1 MRSQRSSLGLNS
13 RSRGKRE
20 ICGLREEQEQEQEK
34 RTRDAAAAARAIDA
48 SSFASSRSPSLPS
61 LTSTSTTPKHFHSP
75 PPTHPHTQ
83 NETDYDKKKY
93 VWKLLY
99 IHMLGYDVEFG
110 HRQAADLL
118 AAARYAEKQV
128 GYLACSLLLS
138 ERDEFLR
145 LVTNSVRSDLVS
157 RNEAFQ
163 ALALTFLANVGG
175 AEMASLLAP
184 DAAAILLDGGARP
197 GIRGRAALALLR
209 AARKSLAQD
218 EDPLPAD
225 AWAPRLAALLDD
237 EKDVGLLLCVSALV
251 VGVVARSYAGFECL
265 APRLVALLSRLRAR
279 DVPPDCTYYG
289 IACPWAQ
296 VKVLRALQYFP
307 PPSSSSG
314 TAAAADAPTRRAA
327 SAALKSAIDAAAA
340 VWGGPSSSS
349 SSSTAGQPVPPPQ
362 PPKNVNKSNALH
374 AIALEAA
381 PLALGGWGDE
391 ETAAA
396 AAALLAKC
404 ALGGSSALGGG
415 GTGGGIRDANVRCL
429 GLDALARLGALPAAA
444 AAAAAA
450 RPALAE
456 ALRDNDTSIRRRA
469 LDLLF
474 SQADAAVAPA
484 ASGQNGNSSSSSTCG
499 GVAAFEQL
507 LSYLSPG
514 GGCAPDMREE
524 VALRAA
530 VLAERFAPDSSWY
543 ARSLLALVEAAGEDA
558 PPDVWRSAAHVV
570 AAADGS
576 GRAAAAGAAIAALRR
591 RRGGVGVSGAPDP
604 LVCAAAFLVG
614 EYGRLVVA
622 ETPSKEQF
630 TLLRDCLAGAGKSA
644 KGMLLT
650 ALLKVEIAANVADPS
665 SSLKEELDL
674 VLSRYASS
682 ADPDLQQRAVEYR
695 GLASRPE
702 VAARD
707 VGLQLP
713 PWEQR
718 RSGLLRRMA
727 AGGGSAA
734 AVAAASSGGAG
745 GGGSQNSSSSDSAFA
760 AGAGVESDEVA
771 VAPAWLA
778 EDVAANASVSAP
790 GSAGATPVAAG
801 AAAAS
806 SNGGDF
812 FSVAA
817 AGNGGGGG
825 AAVAARDPLEDLLS
839 LDVPSSAPV
848 SAPSMP
854 AAAAASSSSAADP
867 FAADPFSA
875 AAAPPSAVAP
885 VAATTTTT
893 TTTTKTPPK
902 AVAAAPAVV
911 SAVAPTPSP
920 PAAIKTSTSSSSS
933 TAARIVAKE
942 PDAAAAAA
950 RALKL
955 SGSSSGPGAQNSGVL
970 FEDSR
975 VQVGVRCAFDA
986 AGGGTLALFVGNK
999 SAGTALGS
1007 LRLELPPSPV
1017 AVSGSRGVEVSFAD
1031 AAAAAA
1037 ALPASV
1043 GPKQQV
1049 QLPLLKARCLG
1060 AYSTAP
1066 RATLVFSTTSAE
1078 GPNQNQIETAIELL
1092 LPLAP
1097 TKFVSPPASP
1107 LARDAFFARWR
1118 SLAAPPQRVA
1128 LRVERRTPLPASA
1141 VDAALAAVGLGVQP
1155 GLDPEPANAAAAGS
1169 FAHQQDSSSN
1179 PSSPSLAR
1187 VPVMARVEVE
1197 ASTRTQAQVT
1207 VACPE
1212 AALASGLLDLL
1223 ARLLKVE

>member
-1 MRSQRSSLGLNS
+1 MPLSFSLPLSFPRSSL
-13 RSRGKRE
+13 
-20 ICGLREEQEQEQEK
+20 
-34 RTRDAAAAARAIDA
+34 
-48 SSFASSRSPSLPS
+48 
-61 LTSTSTTPKHFHSP
+61 TPLAPKKKNPTP
-75 PPTHPHTQ
+75 PPNPQ
-83 NETDYDKKKY
+83 KDYDKKKY

-118 AAARYAEKQV
+118 AAPRYAEKQV

-184 DAAAILLDGGARP
+184 DAAAVLLDGGARP

-265 APRLVALLSRLRAR
+265 APRLVALLARLRAR

-307 PPSSSSG
+307 PP
-314 TAAAADAPTRRAA
+314 DAPTRRSA
-327 SAALKSAIDAAAA
+327 SAALRSAIDAAAA
-340 VWGGPSSSS
+340 VWGPSASSSS
-349 SSSTAGQPVPPPQ
+349 SSSSSASASGQPAAAQ

-381 PLALGGWGDE
+381 PLALGGWGDD

-404 ALGGSSALGGG
+404 ALGGSSGGRG
-415 GTGGGIRDANVRCL
+415 AGIRDANVRCL
-429 GLDALARLGALPAAA
+429 GLDALARLGGLPAAA

-474 SQADAAVAPA
+474 SQADAAAAPSPSDRG
-484 ASGQNGNSSSSSTCG
+484 SGNGGSSPPSSSSPAPACG

-507 LSYLSPG
+507 LAYLSPG

-570 AAADGS
+570 AAADAG
-576 GRAAAAGAAIAALRR
+576 GRAAAAGAALAALRR
-591 RRGGVGVSGAPDP
+591 SRSRGGGRGGGGGGGAPDP

-614 EYGRLVVA
+614 EYGRLVA
-622 ETPSKEQF
+622 GETPAAEQF
-630 TLLRDCLAGAGKSA
+630 ALLRDCLAGAGRAA

-650 ALLKVEIAANVADPS
+650 ALLKVEVAARAAGAAAAGSPS
-665 SSLKEELDL
+665 PLAGELDL
-674 VLSRYASS
+674 VLCRYASS

-695 GLASRPE
+695 GLAARPE

-707 VGLQLP
+707 VGPQLP

-734 AVAAASSGGAG
+734 AVAAASG
-745 GGGSQNSSSSDSAFA
+745 GGGQGASSESAFA

-778 EDVAANASVSAP
+778 EDAAANASRSAS
-790 GSAGATPVAAG
+790 GSAAAATPVAAS
-801 AAAAS
+801 AAAAEDTT
-806 SNGGDF
+806 GDF
-812 FSVAA
+812 FSVAS
-817 AGNGGGGG
+817 GDGSE
-825 AAVAARDPLEDLLS
+825 ARLPQPPPLPRETRSRTCSPSTSLLMVLPPLPLLLPPLPLLLPPLPLLLPPLLLLLLLPRRIPSRPTLSRLLLLLLRS
-839 LDVPSSAPV
+839 LAPLPSRQRLLRRRRRRRRRRKQRQPLLLPRPSS
-848 SAPSMP
+848 PSSP
-854 AAAAASSSSAADP
+854 LLLQSQVP
-867 FAADPFSA
+867 LLPL
-875 AAAPPSAVAP
+875 PPLSVP
-885 VAATTTTT
+885 G
-893 TTTTKTPPK
+893 
-902 AVAAAPAVV
+902 
-911 SAVAPTPSP
+911 SHRRQG
-920 PAAIKTSTSSSSS
+920 
-933 TAARIVAKE
+933 ARRRRRRR
-942 PDAAAAAA
+942 P
-950 RALKL
+950 RPQALL
-955 SGSSSGPGAQNSGVL
+955 LVLQLLGLGPGRRRRNNSGVL
-970 FEDSR
+970 FEDAR

-986 AGGGTLALFVGNK
+986 ATATGTLALFVGNK
-999 SAGTALGS
+999 SATAAMGS
-1007 LRLELPPSPV
+1007 LRLELPSSSSAQGIEV
-1017 AVSGSRGVEVSFAD
+1017 AFAD

-1037 ALPASV
+1037 ALPLSV

-1049 QLPLLKARCLG
+1049 QLPLLKARCVG
-1060 AYSTAP
+1060 AYSAAP
-1066 RATLVFSTTSAE
+1066 RATLVFSSSTSTSEALH
-1078 GPNQNQIETAIELL
+1078 QIETAIELL

-1097 TKFVSPPASP
+1097 TKFASP
-1107 LARDAFFARWR
+1107 LRRR
-1118 SLAAPPQRVA
+1118 S
-1128 LRVERRTPLPASA
+1128 
-1141 VDAALAAVGLGVQP
+1141 P
-1155 GLDPEPANAAAAGS
+1155 GT
-1169 FAHQQDSSSN
+1169 
-1179 PSSPSLAR
+1179 PSSPGGAPWRPRRSAWPCGSRGAPL
-1187 VPVMARVEVE
+1187 
-1197 ASTRTQAQVT
+1197 
-1207 VACPE
+1207 CPR
-1212 AALASGLLDLL
+1212 
-1223 ARLLKVE
+1223 RLLTLP

>member
-1 MRSQRSSLGLNS
+1 ML
-13 RSRGKRE
+13 
-20 ICGLREEQEQEQEK
+20 
-34 RTRDAAAAARAIDA
+34 
-48 SSFASSRSPSLPS
+48 SRSPL
-61 LTSTSTTPKHFHSP
+61 LHTTPKNP
-75 PPTHPHTQ
+75 NQ
-83 NETDYDKKKY
+83 NSDYDKKKY

-118 AAARYAEKQV
+118 AAPRYAEKQV

-175 AEMASLLAP
+175 AEMAALLAP

-237 EKDVGLLLCVSALV
+237 ERDVGLLLCVAALV

-265 APRLVALLSRLRAR
+265 APRLVALLARLRAR

-289 IACPWAQ
+289 IACPWTQ

-307 PPSSSSG
+307 PPVAGGSG
-314 TAAAADAPTRRAA
+314 AGAGSADAPTRRAA

-340 VWGGPSSSS
+340 VWAPSSSS
-349 SSSTAGQPVPPPQ
+349 NAATPGQPAQ

-381 PLALGGWGDE
+381 PLALGGWGDD

-404 ALGGSSALGGG
+404 ALGGSSGSGGAG
-415 GTGGGIRDANVRCL
+415 GVGGGIRDANVRCL
-429 GLDALARLGALPAAA
+429 GLDALARLGGLPAAA
-444 AAAAAA
+444 AAAAVA

-474 SQADAAVAPA
+474 SQADAAVPA
-484 ASGQNGNSSSSSTCG
+484 VADQNGNNSFSSTTTCG

-530 VLAERFAPDSSWY
+530 VLAERFAPDATWY
-543 ARSLLALVEAAGEDA
+543 ARQLLALVEAAGEDA

-570 AAADGS
+570 AAADAA
-576 GRAAAAGAAIAALRR
+576 GRAAAASAALAALRR
-591 RRGGVGVSGAPDP
+591 RRGGAGGGGAGAPDP

-614 EYGRLVVA
+614 EYGRLVAA
-622 ETPSKEQF
+622 ETPFEEQF
-630 TLLRDCLAGAGKSA
+630 ALLRDCLAGAGRAA

-650 ALLKVEIAANVADPS
+650 GLLKVEIAAQVAAAAAGGPS
-665 SSLKEELDL
+665 SPSPLRAELDL

-734 AVAAASSGGAG
+734 AVAATASGGGDAS
-745 GGGSQNSSSSDSAFA
+745 GSAAFA
-760 AGAGVESDEVA
+760 AGAGAESDEVA

-778 EDVAANASVSAP
+778 EDAAANATASAS
-790 GSAGATPVAAG
+790 GSAAATPVAGG
-801 AAAAS
+801 AAASAAAD
-806 SNGGDF
+806 NGGDF
-812 FSVAA
+812 FSVAS
-817 AGNGGGGG
+817 GNGG
-825 AAVAARDPLEDLLS
+825 AAAAPAAARDPLEDLLS
-839 LDVPSSAPV
+839 LDVPAADASASASAP
-848 SAPSMP
+848 AP
-854 AAAAASSSSAADP
+854 AAASSSADP

-875 AAAPPSAVAP
+875 AAPAPAAAAAASP
-885 VAATTTTT
+885 AAT
-893 TTTTKTPPK
+893 PK
-902 AVAAAPAVV
+902 AAAAAPTADPAVV
-911 SAVAPTPSP
+911 SVVAPSP
-920 PAAIKTSTSSSSS
+920 PAIKTNNNVAPSSSSP
-933 TAARIVAKE
+933 ARIVAKE

-950 RALKL
+950 RALRL
-955 SGSSSGPGAQNSGVL
+955 CCSGSNAKSNSGVL

-975 VQVGVRCAFDA
+975 VQVGVRCTFDA
-986 AGGGTLALFVGNK
+986 SGTAATGTLALFVGNK
-999 SAGTALGS
+999 SATSAMAS
-1007 LRLELPPSPV
+1007 LRLELP
-1017 AVSGSRGVEVSFAD
+1017 GSSASGVEVSFAD
-1031 AAAAAA
+1031 AAAARA
-1037 ALPASV
+1037 ALPCSV

-1049 QLPLLKARCLG
+1049 QLPLLKTRCVG
-1060 AYSTAP
+1060 AYASAP
-1066 RATLVFSTTSAE
+1066 KATLVFSSSSSSSNSATPE
-1078 GPNQNQIETAIELL
+1078 AHQIETAIELV

-1097 TKFVSPPASP
+1097 TKFVSPPAAP

-1128 LRVERRTPLPASA
+1128 LRVERTTPLPAEA
-1141 VDAALAAVGLGVQP
+1141 VDAALRDVGLGVQP

-1169 FAHQQDSSSN
+1169 FAHQDPSVGGAPNAAAPSSS
-1179 PSSPSLAR
+1179 LVR

-1197 ASTRTQAQVT
+1197 ASTRRQAQVT

-1223 ARLLKVE
+1223 ARMLKVE

>member
-1 MRSQRSSLGLNS
+1 MPLDASFVRFSFPRSSPFTFN
-13 RSRGKRE
+13 
-20 ICGLREEQEQEQEK
+20 
-34 RTRDAAAAARAIDA
+34 
-48 SSFASSRSPSLPS
+48 
-61 LTSTSTTPKHFHSP
+61 TPHP
-75 PPTHPHTQ
+75 PPPKKK
-83 NETDYDKKKY
+83 TDYDKKKY

-118 AAARYAEKQV
+118 AAPRYAEKQV

-138 ERDEFLR
+138 EQDEFLR

-163 ALALTFLANVGG
+163 ALGLTFLANVGG

-209 AARKSLAQD
+209 AARKALAQD

-237 EKDVGLLLCVSALV
+237 EKDIGLLLCVSALV

-265 APRLVALLSRLRAR
+265 APRLVALLTRLRAR

-307 PPSSSSG
+307 PPVSSG
-314 TAAAADAPTRRAA
+314 AGGGGADAPTRRAA

-340 VWGGPSSSS
+340 VWNPHSSSASSSS
-349 SSSTAGQPVPPPQ
+349 ASGQPNAPAQ

-374 AIALEAA
+374 AIALEAC
-381 PLALGGWGDE
+381 PLALGGWGDD

-404 ALGGSSALGGG
+404 ALGGSGQG
-415 GTGGGIRDANVRCL
+415 GGGIRDANVRCL
-429 GLDALARLGALPAAA
+429 GLDALARLGGLPAAA

-456 ALRDNDTSIRRRA
+456 ALRDSDTSIRRRA

-474 SQADAAVAPA
+474 SQADAAVAPSA
-484 ASGQNGNSSSSSTCG
+484 AIGNSSSSSTTCG

-530 VLAERFAPDSSWY
+530 VLAERFAPDGSWY

-570 AAADGS
+570 AAADAA
-576 GRAAAAGAAIAALRR
+576 GRAAAAGAALAALRR
-591 RRGGVGVSGAPDP
+591 RRGGGVAGGGAPDP

-614 EYGRLVVA
+614 EYGRLVA
-622 ETPSKEQF
+622 GETPFAEQF
-630 TLLRDCLAGAGKSA
+630 ALLKDCLAGAGRAA

-650 ALLKVEIAANVADPS
+650 ALLKVDVAARAADPS
-665 SSLKEELDL
+665 SPLAADLDL

-695 GLASRPE
+695 GLAARPE

-734 AVAAASSGGAG
+734 AVAAATGAQGGGASSSG
-745 GGGSQNSSSSDSAFA
+745 DSAFA

-778 EDVAANASVSAP
+778 EDVAANASTSAP
-790 GSAGATPVAAG
+790 GSAAATPVAA
-801 AAAAS
+801 AAAAAAE
-806 SNGGDF
+806 NNGDF
-812 FSVAA
+812 FSVAS
-817 AGNGGGGG
+817 GTGG
-825 AAVAARDPLEDLLS
+825 AAAPAAAAARSPLEDLLS
-839 LDVPSSAPV
+839 LDVPAAAASA
-848 SAPSMP
+848 SASASASPS
-854 AAAAASSSSAADP
+854 AAAASSADP

-875 AAAPPSAVAP
+875 APATVAAAASAAPSP
-885 VAATTTTT
+885 ATT
-893 TTTTKTPPK
+893 PK
-902 AVAAAPAVV
+902 AAAAPAVV
-911 SAVAPTPSP
+911 SVVAP
-920 PAAIKTSTSSSSS
+920 PAAMKTTSPSPSSP
-933 TAARIVAKE
+933 TPARIVAKE

-955 SGSSSGPGAQNSGVL
+955 STSGSAGSAAAARGSSGVL

-975 VQVGVRCAFDA
+975 VQVGVRCTFDA
-986 AGGGTLALFVGNK
+986 SGTATGTLVLFVGNK
-999 SAGTALGS
+999 SATAAMGS
-1007 LRLELPPSPV
+1007 LRLELPPS
-1017 AVSGSRGVEVSFAD
+1017 SHGVEVSFAN
-1031 AAAAAA
+1031 AAAA
-1037 ALPASV
+1037 ALPSSV

-1049 QLPLLKARCLG
+1049 QLPLLKARCVG
-1060 AYSTAP
+1060 AYSAAP
-1066 RATLVFSTTSAE
+1066 RATLVFSSSSSSGTGAA
-1078 GPNQNQIETAIELL
+1078 PHQIETAIELL

-1097 TKFVSPPASP
+1097 TKFVSPPAAP

-1118 SLAAPPQRVA
+1118 SLAGPPQRVF
-1128 LRVERRTPLPASA
+1128 LRVERETPLPAEA
-1141 VDAALAAVGLGVQP
+1141 VDAALRDVGLGVQP

-1169 FAHQQDSSSN
+1169 FAHQDPSSN
-1179 PSSPSLAR
+1179 ASASSLIR

-1197 ASTRTQAQVT
+1197 ASNRKQAQVT

-1212 AALASGLLDLL
+1212 AALAAGLLDLL
-1223 ARLLKVE
+1223 ARLLKAE

>member
-1 MRSQRSSLGLNS
+1 MRERAARKGSRCLYRFRSRFPSLGR
-13 RSRGKRE
+13 RSRPSHPKK
-20 ICGLREEQEQEQEK
+20 IK
-34 RTRDAAAAARAIDA
+34 TR
-48 SSFASSRSPSLPS
+48 
-61 LTSTSTTPKHFHSP
+61 P
-75 PPTHPHTQ
+75 PPTNPQ
-83 NETDYDKKKY
+83 KDYDKKKY

-118 AAARYAEKQV
+118 AAPRYAEKQV

-184 DAAAILLDGGARP
+184 DAAAVLLDGGARP

-265 APRLVALLSRLRAR
+265 APRLVALLARLRAR

-307 PPSSSSG
+307 PP
-314 TAAAADAPTRRAA
+314 DAPTRRSA
-327 SAALKSAIDAAAA
+327 SAALRSAIDAAAA
-340 VWGGPSSSS
+340 VWGPSASSSS
-349 SSSTAGQPVPPPQ
+349 SSSSSSASASGQPAAAQ

-381 PLALGGWGDE
+381 PLALGGWGDD

-404 ALGGSSALGGG
+404 ALGGSSGGRG
-415 GTGGGIRDANVRCL
+415 AGIRDANVRCL
-429 GLDALARLGALPAAA
+429 GLDALARLGGLPAAA

-474 SQADAAVAPA
+474 SQADAAAAPSPSDRG
-484 ASGQNGNSSSSSTCG
+484 SGNGGSSPPSSSSPAPACG

-507 LSYLSPG
+507 LAYLSPG

-570 AAADGS
+570 AAADAG
-576 GRAAAAGAAIAALRR
+576 GRAAAAGAALAALRR
-591 RRGGVGVSGAPDP
+591 SRSRGGGRSGGGGGGAPDP

-614 EYGRLVVA
+614 EYGRLVA
-622 ETPSKEQF
+622 GETPAAEQF
-630 TLLRDCLAGAGKSA
+630 ALLRDCLAGAGRAA

-650 ALLKVEIAANVADPS
+650 ALLKVEVAARAAGAAAAGSPS
-665 SSLKEELDL
+665 PLAGELDL
-674 VLSRYASS
+674 VLCRYASS

-695 GLASRPE
+695 GLAARPE

-707 VGLQLP
+707 VGPQLP

-734 AVAAASSGGAG
+734 AVAAASG
-745 GGGSQNSSSSDSAFA
+745 GGGQGASSESAFA

-778 EDVAANASVSAP
+778 EDAAANASRSAS
-790 GSAGATPVAAG
+790 GSAAAATPVAAS
-801 AAAAS
+801 AAAAEDTT
-806 SNGGDF
+806 GDF
-812 FSVAA
+812 FSVAS
-817 AGNGGGGG
+817 GDGRG
-825 AAVAARDPLEDLLS
+825 AAAPAAAAAARDPLEDLLS
-839 LDVPSSAPV
+839 LDVPADGAAPTG
-848 SAPSMP
+848 AAAAP
-854 AAAAASSSSAADP
+854 AAAAAAPAAAAAAPAAAAPSAPSADP

-875 AAAPPSAVAP
+875 AAAAAP
-885 VAATTTTT
+885 VAGA
-893 TTTTKTPPK
+893 
-902 AVAAAPAVV
+902 AAFAAAPSSQAAAAAATPEAAAAPPAASAVV
-911 SAVAPTPSP
+911 SVVAPPFRAKSPSP
-920 PAAIKTSTSSSSS
+920 SPSSPAP
-933 TAARIVAKE
+933 ARIVAKE

-955 SGSSSGPGAQNSGVL
+955 SCSSSSSSSSGPGAAARNNSGVL
-970 FEDSR
+970 FEDAR

-986 AGGGTLALFVGNK
+986 ATATGTLALFVGNK
-999 SAGTALGS
+999 SATAAMGS
-1007 LRLELPPSPV
+1007 LRLELPSSSS
-1017 AVSGSRGVEVSFAD
+1017 AQGIEVVFAD

-1037 ALPASV
+1037 ALPLSV

-1049 QLPLLKARCLG
+1049 QLPLLKARCVG
-1060 AYSTAP
+1060 AYSAAP
-1066 RATLVFSTTSAE
+1066 RATLVFSSSTSTSEA
-1078 GPNQNQIETAIELL
+1078 PHQIETAIELL

-1097 TKFVSPPASP
+1097 TKFASPPAAP

-1118 SLAAPPQRVA
+1118 SLASPPQRVA
-1128 LRVERRTPLPASA
+1128 LRVERSSPLPAEA
-1141 VDAALAAVGLGVQP
+1141 VDAALRDIGLGVQP

-1169 FAHQQDSSSN
+1169 FAHHDAN
-1179 PSSPSLAR
+1179 ASPSLVR

-1197 ASTRTQAQVT
+1197 ASTRRQAQVT

-1212 AALASGLLDLL
+1212 AALAGGLLDLL

>member
-1 MRSQRSSLGLNS
+1 
-13 RSRGKRE
+13 
-20 ICGLREEQEQEQEK
+20 
-34 RTRDAAAAARAIDA
+34 
-48 SSFASSRSPSLPS
+48 
-61 LTSTSTTPKHFHSP
+61 
-75 PPTHPHTQ
+75 
-83 NETDYDKKKY
+83 
-93 VWKLLY
+93 
-99 IHMLGYDVEFG
+99 MLGYDVEFG

-118 AAARYAEKQV
+118 AAPRYAEKQV

-138 ERDEFLR
+138 EQDEFLR

-184 DAAAILLDGGARP
+184 DAATILLDGGARP
-197 GIRGRAALALLR
+197 GIRGKAALALLR

-265 APRLVALLSRLRAR
+265 APRLVSLLARLRAR
-279 DVPPDCTYYG
+279 DVPPDCAYYG

-307 PPSSSSG
+307 PPVSG
-314 TAAAADAPTRRAA
+314 PGSGGSAGADAPTRRAA

-340 VWGGPSSSS
+340 VWGPFSSSS
-349 SSSTAGQPVPPPQ
+349 SAPGQPAAPAQ

-381 PLALGGWGDE
+381 PLALGGWGDGE
-391 ETAAA
+391 AAAA

-404 ALGGSSALGGG
+404 ALGGSGGAG
-415 GTGGGIRDANVRCL
+415 AGGIRDANVRCL
-429 GLDALARLGALPAAA
+429 GLDALARLGGLPVAAS
-444 AAAAAA
+444 AAAAA

-456 ALRDNDTSIRRRA
+456 ALKDNDTSIRRRA

-474 SQADAAVAPA
+474 SQADAAVPAPPV
-484 ASGQNGNSSSSSTCG
+484 GGENGSTTTTATCG

-570 AAADGS
+570 ASADAG
-576 GRAAAAGAAIAALRR
+576 GRAAAASAAIAALRR
-591 RRGGVGVSGAPDP
+591 RGGGGAGAGGSLGGGGGAPDP
-604 LVCAAAFLVG
+604 LACAAAFLVG

-622 ETPSKEQF
+622 ETSAKEQF
-630 TLLRDCLAGAGKSA
+630 TLLRDCLAGAGRSA

-650 ALLKVEIAANVADPS
+650 ALLKVEIAAAAAAADPS
-665 SSLKEELDL
+665 SPSPSPSPLKDDLDL

-707 VGLQLP
+707 VGPQLP

-734 AVAAASSGGAG
+734 AVAASTSGA
-745 GGGSQNSSSSDSAFA
+745 QPSSDSAFA

-771 VAPAWLA
+771 VAPAWFA
-778 EDVAANASVSAP
+778 EDAAIASSASASAA
-790 GSAGATPVAAG
+790 GSAAATPVAAA

-806 SNGGDF
+806 AEGNGEDF
-812 FSVAA
+812 FSVA
-817 AGNGGGGG
+817 NGGGCGGGG
-825 AAVAARDPLEDLLS
+825 AAPAAVARDPLEDLLS
-839 LDVPSSAPV
+839 LDVPSDASASAASAP
-848 SAPSMP
+848 APVP
-854 AAAAASSSSAADP
+854 AAASSADP
-867 FAADPFSA
+867 FAADPFAAAPPPAPPAAPVAVA
-875 AAAPPSAVAP
+875 AAAPLP
-885 VAATTTTT
+885 AATTAT
-893 TTTTKTPPK
+893 PK
-902 AVAAAPAVV
+902 AAAAPAVV
-911 SAVAPTPSP
+911 SVVAPTPP
-920 PAAIKTSTSSSSS
+920 PAAIRTTSSPSSS
-933 TAARIVAKE
+933 PAARIVAKE
-942 PDAAAAAA
+942 PDAAVAAA

-955 SGSSSGPGAQNSGVL
+955 SSSPSSSGPAPQSSGVL
-970 FEDSR
+970 FEDPR
-975 VQVGVRCAFDA
+975 VQVGVRCTFDPA
-986 AGGGTLALFVGNK
+986 DATGTLALFVGNK
-999 SAGTALGS
+999 SGTSAMGS
-1007 LRLELPPSPV
+1007 LRLELPSS
-1017 AVSGSRGVEVSFAD
+1017 AHSSGVKVSFAD
-1031 AAAAAA
+1031 PTAAAAAA
-1037 ALPASV
+1037 FPSTV

-1049 QLPLLKARCLG
+1049 QLPLLRARCVG
-1060 AYSTAP
+1060 AYSAAP
-1066 RATLVFSTTSAE
+1066 KAALVFSSPETA
-1078 GPNQNQIETAIELL
+1078 PQIETAIELL

-1097 TKFVSPPASP
+1097 TKFVSPPAAP

-1118 SLAAPPQRVA
+1118 SLAAPPLRVA
-1128 LRVERRTPLPASA
+1128 LRVERNTPLPAEA
-1141 VDAALAAVGLGVQP
+1141 VDAALRAVGLGVQP

-1169 FAHQQDSSSN
+1169 FAHQDSNSA
-1179 PSSPSLAR
+1179 SPSPSPASALVR
-1187 VPVMARVEVE
+1187 VPVMTRVEVE
-1197 ASTRTQAQVT
+1197 ASTRRQAQVT

-1212 AALASGLLDLL
+1212 AALAGGLLGLL